1 MLGSAVGPYEIVD
14 KLGSG
19 GMGEVFLGHD
29 PRLQRRVALK
39 RLTAAASGAPD
50 DNARVLREARAVAR
64 LNHPNIAAVYDV
76 LQQDGRT
83 FIVMEYVEGE
93 SLSARMARE
102 RMPIDHVRFIGR
114 QLASALALA
123 ILPADNP
130 TGDPASRRSWRATSD
145 RWPGWPSCRGRR
157 QRRTRGRRTISRH
170 FGASSAP
177 RTSSASRF
185 AGRLRVL

>member
-1 MLGSAVGPYEIVD
+1 MLS
-14 KLGSG
+14 
-19 GMGEVFLGHD
+19 
-29 PRLQRRVALK
+29 
-39 RLTAAASGAPD
+39 
-50 DNARVLREARAVAR
+50 EARAVAR

-102 RMPIDHVRFIGR
+102 RMPIDHVRLIGR

-130 TGDPASRRSWRATSD
+130 T
-145 RWPGWPSCRGRR
+145 
-157 QRRTRGRRTISRH
+157 RH

>member
-1 MLGSAVGPYEIVD
+1 
-14 KLGSG
+14 
-19 GMGEVFLGHD
+19 MGEVFLGHD

-102 RMPIDHVRFIGR
+102 RMPIDHVRLIGR

-130 TGDPASRRSWRATSD
+130 T
-145 RWPGWPSCRGRR
+145 
-157 QRRTRGRRTISRH
+157 RH

-185 AGRLRVL
+185 AGRPPRPLIVARAAHHGGLGRLGADHRRRRPHDRANA